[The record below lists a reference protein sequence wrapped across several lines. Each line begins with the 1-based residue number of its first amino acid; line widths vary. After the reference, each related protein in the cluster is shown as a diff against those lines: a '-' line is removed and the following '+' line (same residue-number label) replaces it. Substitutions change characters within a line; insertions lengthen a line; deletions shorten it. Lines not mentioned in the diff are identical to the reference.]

1 MTHLTSSAALQAQ
14 AEHPNYQACRSD
26 GDDVARAPYERG
38 IGSGRLVVPDAQQN
52 PKATSRIKLSVV
64 TRHGC
69 RDTTPQGVAGH

>member
-1 MTHLTSSAALQAQ
+1 MTHFPSGVALQAQ
-14 AEHPNYQACRSD
+14 VENSNYQACRSD

-38 IGSGRLVVPDAQQN
+38 IGSRRLVVPDAQQN